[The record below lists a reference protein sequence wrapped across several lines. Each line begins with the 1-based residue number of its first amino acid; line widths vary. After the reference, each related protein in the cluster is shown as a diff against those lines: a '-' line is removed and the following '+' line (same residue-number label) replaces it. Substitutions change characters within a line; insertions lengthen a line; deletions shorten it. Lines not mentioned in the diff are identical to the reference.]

1 MNDKTTKT
9 LIINSARTLFM
20 EKGYEHT
27 PVEEICELSGMAKGT
42 FFYHFETKQYLIAYL
57 LDMQFTDM
65 MVQVKK
71 VLQDCRSI
79 EERLTAFVMAL
90 ISTDAIPPESA
101 RYFRREPEWFFK
113 LYDDARYKYFF
124 PEIYEILREGEDM
137 GVFRLKNTEMVAN
150 MLFLGI
156 NSFLHTYYNKMKEDE
171 DFRKKA
177 LDGMD
182 EIISKSLGLRTN
194 ALRLAQI

>member
-42 FFYHFETKQYLIAYL
+42 FFYHFETKQYLVMFL
-57 LDMQFTDM
+57 LDAQFSDM
-65 MVQVKK
+65 MVQIKK
-71 VLQDCRSI
+71 VIRECKNVEDK
-79 EERLTAFVMAL
+79 LTAFVMAL
-90 ISTDAIPPESA
+90 ISTDAIPPEA
-101 RYFRREPEWFFK
+101 AQYFCREPEWFFK

-124 PEIYEILREGEDM
+124 PEICEILREGEDT
-137 GVFRLKNTEMVAN
+137 GAFRLRNTEMVAN

-156 NSFLHTYYNKMKEDE
+156 NSFLHTHYNKMREDM
-171 DFRKKA
+171 DFRQEA
-177 LDGMD
+177 LSGMD
-182 EIISKSLGLRTN
+182 ELISKALGLRMN
-194 ALRLAQI
+194 VLRLSQI